1 MLRLTRLLEVK
12 AQSPAR
18 TRKSAPLMR
27 SRTLRRVWMARSFY
41 LMLLPGLIWYLIFR
55 YLPMAGLI
63 LAFKDYD
70 FTAGILG
77 SPWADPWYR
86 HFMLF
91 FNSPYFE
98 QLLWNTLLISGYK
111 IFFGM
116 IPPLVLAILL
126 SEARVMWFRRT
137 IQTLSYMPHFLS
149 WVIIYGILLA
159 LFSETTGL
167 VNRWIV
173 SFGGTAVPFLTSTS
187 TFRSVLV
194 ASDIWQ
200 NAGWGAIIYLAAIT
214 GIDPTLYEA
223 ARVDGANRL
232 RLIWHI
238 TLPGVRHV
246 FVLLL
251 ILRLG
256 QILDAG
262 FEQVYILYNPQV
274 YAVGDIIDTWVF
286 RTGLEQLNFSLAT
299 AVGLFKS
306 AIGFVL
312 VLTANRIAQRWG
324 GGLW

>member
-1 MLRLTRLLEVK
+1 MLRLTRLLDAK
-12 AQSPAR
+12 AEDVAPAPA
-18 TRKSAPLMR
+18 APLIR
-27 SRTLRRVWMARSFY
+27 NRTFRRIWVARPFY

-55 YLPMAGLI
+55 YLPMGGLV
-63 LAFKDYD
+63 LAFKNYD
-70 FTAGILG
+70 FSAGILG
-77 SPWADPWYR
+77 SPWANPWYR
-86 HFMLF
+86 HFQIF

-98 QLLWNTLLISGYK
+98 QILGNTLIISAYK

-116 IPPLVLAILL
+116 IPPLLLAILL
-126 SEARVMWFRRT
+126 NEARTYWYRRS

-149 WVIIYGILLA
+149 WVIIYGILVA

-167 VNRWIV
+167 VNRWLV
-173 SFGGTAVPFLTSTS
+173 GAGGTAVPFLTSPS
-187 TFRSVLV
+187 TFRAVLV
-194 ASDIWQ
+194 GSDVWQ
-200 NAGWGAIIYLAAIT
+200 NAGWAAIIYLAAIT
-214 GIDPTLYEA
+214 AIDPTLYEA
-223 ARVDGANRL
+223 ARVDGASRL

-238 TLPGVRHV
+238 TLPGIRNV

-274 YAVGDIIDTWVF
+274 YAVADIIDTWVF

-306 AIGFVL
+306 VIGLML
-312 VLTANRIAQRWG
+312 VLSANRIAQRWG